1 MPYNVPT
8 LRQIIA
14 SGELDLE
21 SSLGTVLP
29 KFGIEQAL
37 NIAVSAG
44 IRDAYDHQTWI
55 VRQIIP
61 TTESDDQTIVEM
73 AQFEG
78 VVRKQATY
86 AIGIVTLT
94 GTVPAPVGT
103 VLQHSDGRQ
112 YTVTS
117 SGSPISGT
125 LSVQVKAIEVGSA
138 GNMAAGQTLSLVT
151 PVPGI
156 QSAGT
161 SVDISGGA
169 DIEPINQLL
178 ERLLFRKRN
187 PPMGGAVADYV
198 AWMRE
203 VPGVTRAWA
212 YDVWQGGGTVG
223 IGWVFDDRLDILPT
237 PIDQLFMMNYLFL
250 HADPSTGVLVGRP
263 AGIEPIYTVQILKV
277 TDLAIT
283 PTPDNADV
291 RAAIEANLRGYERT
305 LVQGQT
311 MLLSKVRTAVGS
323 AAGIENY
330 SLDLAADVTAAQD
343 ELNVIGVITWP
354 TL

>member
-37 NIAVSAG
+37 NISVSAG

-61 TTESDDQTIVEM
+61 TTESDDQTIIET

-78 VVRKQATY
+78 VIRKQATY
-86 AIGIVTLT
+86 AAGPATLN

-103 VLQHSDGRQ
+103 VLQRKDGRQ
-112 YTVTS
+112 YAVISSASPS
-117 SGSPISGT
+117 SGT
-125 LSVQVKAIEVGSA
+125 VAVQVQAIVVGAEGNLTAGEVL
-138 GNMAAGQTLSLVT
+138 TLVT
-151 PVPGI
+151 PVPGL
-156 QSAGT
+156 QSNGT
-161 SVDISGGA
+161 SGAISGGA
-169 DIEPINQLL
+169 DIEPIAELL

-187 PPMGGAVADYV
+187 PPMGGTVTDYV

-203 VPGVTRAWA
+203 VPGATRAWA
-212 YDVWQGGGTVG
+212 YDAWQGGGTVG
-223 IGWVFDDRLDILPT
+223 ISWVYDDRLDIVPT
-237 PIDQLFMMNYLFL
+237 LTDQLEMQEYLFQ
-250 HADPSTGVLVGRP
+250 HPDPATGVLVGRP
-263 AGIEPIYTVQILKV
+263 GGIEPVYTGLSLKE

-283 PTPDNADV
+283 PIPDNADV
-291 RAAIEANLRGYERT
+291 RAAIETNLHGYERT
-305 LVQGQT
+305 LAQGQT
-311 MLLSKVRTAVGS
+311 LLLSKVRTAIGS
-323 AAGIENY
+323 AVGVDNY
-330 SLDLAADVTAAQD
+330 SLDLAADVPAASD

>member
-1 MPYNVPT
+1 MPFNVPT

-14 SGELDLE
+14 SGALDLE

-29 KFGIEQAL
+29 KFGIELAL
-37 NIAVSAG
+37 NTAISAA
-44 IRDAYDHQTWI
+44 IRDAYDHQAWI

-61 TTESDDQTIVEM
+61 TTESDDQTIIET

-78 VVRKQATY
+78 VIRKQATY
-86 AIGIVTLT
+86 AAGPATLN

-103 VLQHSDGRQ
+103 VLQHKDGRQ
-112 YTVTS
+112 YAVTS
-117 SGSPISGT
+117 SASPSSGT
-125 LSVQVKAIEVGSA
+125 VAVEVQAVDVGA
-138 GNMAAGQTLSLVT
+138 GGNLAAGEVLTLVT
-151 PVPGI
+151 PVPGL
-156 QSAGT
+156 QSNGV
-161 SVDISGGA
+161 SGDISGGA
-169 DIEPINQLL
+169 DIEPIAELL

-212 YDVWQGGGTVG
+212 YDAWQGGGTVG
-223 IGWVFDDRLDILPT
+223 IGWVYDDRGDILPT
-237 PIDQLFMMNYLFL
+237 PTDKLAMMEYLFR
-250 HADPSTGVLVGRP
+250 HPDPATGVLVGRP
-263 AGIEPIYTVQILKV
+263 GGIEPVDINMQLKN

-283 PTPDNADV
+283 PIPDTADI
-291 RAAIEANLRGYERT
+291 RAAIAANISGYERT
-305 LVQGQT
+305 LQPGNT
-311 MLLSKVRTAVGS
+311 LLLSSIRTAIGS
-323 AAGIENY
+323 AAGINDY
-330 SLDLAADVTAAQD
+330 TLDLVADVPADPD

>member
-61 TTESDDQTIVEM
+61 TTESDDQTIIEL

-78 VVRKQATY
+78 VIRKQATY
-86 AIGIVTLT
+86 AVGPATLS
-94 GTVPAPVGT
+94 GNVPAPVGT
-103 VLQHSDGRQ
+103 VLQHKDGRQ
-112 YTVTS
+112 YAVTS
-117 SGSPISGT
+117 SASPSSGT
-125 LSVQVKAIEVGSA
+125 VAVQVQATAVGAA
-138 GNMAAGQTLSLVT
+138 GNLPPGEVLTLVT
-151 PVPGI
+151 PVPGL
-156 QSAGT
+156 QSSGASG
-161 SVDISGGA
+161 DISGGA
-169 DIEPINQLL
+169 DIEPIAELL

-223 IGWVFDDRLDILPT
+223 IGWVFDDRIDILPT
-237 PIDQLFMMNYLFL
+237 PTDTLAMMEYLFR
-250 HADPSTGVLVGRP
+250 HPDPATGVLVGRP
-263 AGIEPIYTVQILKV
+263 GGIEPVPIGPLLKT

-283 PTPDNADV
+283 PTPDSADI
-291 RAAIEANLRGYERT
+291 RAAIQRNLDGYERT
-305 LVQGQT
+305 LQPGDT
-311 MLLSKVRTAVGS
+311 LLLSKIRTAIGT
-323 AAGIENY
+323 AAGVKNY
-330 SLDLAADVTAAQD
+330 TLDLAADVPADID

>member
-1 MPYNVPT
+1 MPFNVPT

-14 SGELDLE
+14 SGALDLE

-29 KFGIEQAL
+29 KFGIELAL
-37 NIAVSAG
+37 NTSVSAG
-44 IRDAYDHQTWI
+44 IRDAYDHQMWI

-61 TTESDDQTIVEM
+61 TTESDDQTIIET

-78 VVRKQATY
+78 VIRKQATY
-86 AIGIVTLT
+86 AAGPATLN

-103 VLQHSDGRQ
+103 VLQHKDGRQ
-112 YTVTS
+112 YAVTS
-117 SGSPISGT
+117 SASPSSGT
-125 LSVQVKAIEVGSA
+125 VAVQVQAIAVGA
-138 GNMAAGQTLSLVT
+138 EGNLAAGEVLTLVT
-151 PVPGI
+151 PVPGL
-156 QSAGT
+156 QANGT
-161 SVDISGGA
+161 SGDISGGA
-169 DIEPINQLL
+169 DIEPISELL

-212 YDVWQGGGTVG
+212 YDAWQGGGTVG
-223 IGWVFDDRLDILPT
+223 IGWVFDDRIDILPT
-237 PIDQLFMMNYLFL
+237 PTDKLAMMEYLFR
-250 HADPSTGVLVGRP
+250 HPDPATGVLVGRP
-263 AGIEPIYTVQILKV
+263 GGIEPVDIDIQLKI

-283 PTPDNADV
+283 PTPDTANI
-291 RAAIEANLRGYERT
+291 RAAITANISGYERT
-305 LVQGQT
+305 LQPGNT
-311 MLLSKVRTAVGS
+311 LLLSSIRTAIGS
-323 AAGIENY
+323 AAGVKDY
-330 SLDLAADVTAAQD
+330 SLDLAADVPADPD

>member
-61 TTESDDQTIVEM
+61 TTESDDQTIIEL

-78 VVRKQATY
+78 VIRKQATY
-86 AIGIVTLT
+86 AVGPATLT
-94 GTVPAPVGT
+94 GNVPAPVGT
-103 VLQHSDGRQ
+103 VLQHKDGRQ
-112 YTVTS
+112 YAVTS
-117 SGSPISGT
+117 SASPSSGT
-125 LSVQVKAIEVGSA
+125 VAAQVQATAVGAA
-138 GNMAAGQTLSLVT
+138 GNLPPGEVLTLVT
-151 PVPGI
+151 PVPGL
-156 QSAGT
+156 QSSGV
-161 SVDISGGA
+161 SGDISGGA
-169 DIEPINQLL
+169 DIEPIAELL

-187 PPMGGAVADYV
+187 PPMGGAVTDYV

-203 VPGVTRAWA
+203 VPSVTRAWA

-223 IGWVFDDRLDILPT
+223 IGWVFDDRIDILPT
-237 PIDQLFMMNYLFL
+237 PTDTLAMMEYLFR
-250 HADPSTGVLVGRP
+250 HPDPATGVLVGRP
-263 AGIEPIYTVQILKV
+263 GGIEPVPIGPLLK
-277 TDLAIT
+277 TTNLTIT
-283 PTPDNADV
+283 PTPDSAEI
-291 RAAIEANLRGYERT
+291 RAAIEQNLNGYERT
-305 LVQGQT
+305 LQPGGT
-311 MLLSKVRTAVGS
+311 LLLSKIRTAIGS
-323 AAGIENY
+323 ATGVRDY
-330 SLDLAADVTAAQD
+330 VLDLNADVPAAAT
-343 ELNVIGVITWP
+343 ELNVIGVVTWP

>member
-14 SGELDLE
+14 SGLLDIE

-37 NIAVSAG
+37 NTAVSAG
-44 IRDAYDHQTWI
+44 QRDLYDHQMWI

-61 TTESDDQTIVEM
+61 TSESDDQTIIET

-78 VVRKQATY
+78 VIRKLATY
-86 AIGIVTLT
+86 AAGPATLQ

-117 SGSPISGT
+117 SASPSAGVVA
-125 LSVQVKAIEVGSA
+125 VQVQATEAGAA
-138 GNMAAGQTLSLVT
+138 GNLAAGQPLALVT
-151 PVPGI
+151 PVPGL
-156 QSAGT
+156 QSNGV
-161 SVDISGGA
+161 SEDISGGA

-198 AWMRE
+198 TWMRE
-203 VPGVTRAWA
+203 VAGVTRAWA

-223 IGWVFDDRLDILPT
+223 IGWVYDDRTDILPT
-237 PIDQLFMMNYLFL
+237 PTDQFMMQDYLFR
-250 HADPSTGVLVGRP
+250 HADPATGVLVGRP
-263 AGIEPIYTVQILKV
+263 AGIEPVFIGPLLKL
-277 TDLAIT
+277 TNLAIV
-283 PTPDNADV
+283 PTPDSAEI
-291 RAAIEANLRGYERT
+291 RAGIEKNLNGYERT
-305 LVQGQT
+305 LQPGDPILV
-311 MLLSKVRTAVGS
+311 SKIRTAIGS
-323 AAGIENY
+323 APGVKNY
-330 SLDLAADVTAAQD
+330 TLDLTADVPANID

>member
-8 LRQIIA
+8 LRQITA
-14 SGELDLE
+14 SGLLDIE

-37 NIAVSAG
+37 NSAVSAG
-44 IRDAYDHQTWI
+44 QRDLYDHQMWI

-61 TTESDDQTIVEM
+61 TSDSDDQTIIEM

-78 VVRKQATY
+78 VIRKQATY
-86 AIGIVTLT
+86 AAGPATLQ

-117 SGSPISGT
+117 SASPSGGVVAVH
-125 LSVQVKAIEVGSA
+125 VQASEAGAA
-138 GNMAAGQTLSLVT
+138 GNLAAGQPLALVT
-151 PVPGI
+151 PVPGL
-156 QSAGT
+156 QSNGV
-161 SVDISGGA
+161 SEDISGGA

-198 AWMRE
+198 TWMRE

-223 IGWVFDDRLDILPT
+223 IGWVFDDRDDILPT
-237 PIDQLFMMNYLFL
+237 PTDQQYMMDYLFR
-250 HADPSTGVLVGRP
+250 HPDPATGVLVGRP
-263 AGIEPIYTVQILKV
+263 AGIEPVFIGMLLKV
-277 TDLAIT
+277 TNLAIV
-283 PTPDNADV
+283 PTPDSAEIRTGIDNN
-291 RAAIEANLRGYERT
+291 IKGYERT
-305 LVQGQT
+305 LQPGDP
-311 MLLSKVRTAVGS
+311 LLVSKIRTAIGS
-323 AAGIENY
+323 APGVKNY
-330 SLDLAADVTAAQD
+330 TLDLTADVPANID

>member
-125 LSVQVKAIEVGSA
+125 LSVQVQAIEVGSA

-263 AGIEPIYTVQILKV
+263 AGIEPVPIGPLLKT

-283 PTPDNADV
+283 PTPDSTDI
-291 RAAIEANLRGYERT
+291 RAAIQRNLDGYERT
-305 LVQGQT
+305 LQPGNT
-311 MLLSKVRTAVGS
+311 LLLSKIRTAIGT
-323 AAGIENY
+323 AAGVKNY
-330 SLDLAADVTAAQD
+330 TLDLAADVPADID

>member
-1 MPYNVPT
+1 MPFNVPT

-14 SGELDLE
+14 SGALDLE

-29 KFGIEQAL
+29 KFGIELAL
-37 NIAVSAG
+37 NTAVSAG
-44 IRDAYDHQTWI
+44 IRDAYDHQMWI

-61 TTESDDQTIVEM
+61 TTESDDQTIIET

-78 VVRKQATY
+78 VIRKQATY
-86 AIGIVTLT
+86 AAGPATLN

-103 VLQHSDGRQ
+103 VLQHKDGRQ
-112 YTVTS
+112 YAVTS
-117 SGSPISGT
+117 SASPSSGSVA
-125 LSVQVKAIEVGSA
+125 VQVQAIAVGA
-138 GNMAAGQTLSLVT
+138 EGNLAAGEVLTLVT
-151 PVPGI
+151 PVPGL
-156 QSAGT
+156 QANGT
-161 SVDISGGA
+161 SGDISGGA
-169 DIEPINQLL
+169 DIEPISELL

-203 VPGVTRAWA
+203 VSGVTRAWA

-223 IGWVFDDRLDILPT
+223 IGWVFDDRIDILPT
-237 PIDQLFMMNYLFL
+237 PTDQQFMMDYLFR
-250 HADPSTGVLVGRP
+250 HPDPATGVLVGRP
-263 AGIEPIYTVQILKV
+263 GGIEPVFIGPLLKV

-283 PTPDNADV
+283 PMPDSAEI
-291 RAAIEANLRGYERT
+291 RAAIEANLNGYERT
-305 LVQGQT
+305 LQPGDTLLLTKIQT
-311 MLLSKVRTAVGS
+311 AIGS
-323 AAGIENY
+323 AAGVNNY
-330 SLDLAADVTAAQD
+330 TLDLAADVPADID

>member
-1 MPYNVPT
+1 MPYSVPT

-14 SGELDLE
+14 SGALDLE

-29 KFGIEQAL
+29 KFGIELAL
-37 NIAVSAG
+37 NTAVSAG
-44 IRDAYDHQTWI
+44 IRDAYDHQMWI

-61 TTESDDQTIVEM
+61 TTESDDQTIIET

-78 VVRKQATY
+78 VIRKQATY
-86 AIGIVTLT
+86 AAGPATLN

-103 VLQHSDGRQ
+103 VLQHKDGRQ
-112 YTVTS
+112 YAVTS
-117 SGSPISGT
+117 SASPSSGIVA
-125 LSVQVKAIEVGSA
+125 VQVQAIAVGA
-138 GNMAAGQTLSLVT
+138 EGNLAAGEVLTLVT
-151 PVPGI
+151 PVPGL
-156 QSAGT
+156 QANGT
-161 SVDISGGA
+161 SGDISGGA
-169 DIEPINQLL
+169 DIEPISELL

-212 YDVWQGGGTVG
+212 YDAWQGGGTVG
-223 IGWVFDDRLDILPT
+223 IGWVYDDRVDILPPPT
-237 PIDQLFMMNYLFL
+237 DKLAMMEYLFR
-250 HADPSTGVLVGRP
+250 HPDPATGVLVGRP
-263 AGIEPIYTVQILKV
+263 GGIEPVDIDTQLKS

-283 PTPDNADV
+283 PIPDTADI
-291 RAAIEANLRGYERT
+291 RAAIAANLSGYERT
-305 LVQGQT
+305 MQPGNTL
-311 MLLSKVRTAVGS
+311 LLSSIRTAIGS
-323 AAGIENY
+323 AAGVKDY
-330 SLDLAADVTAAQD
+330 TLDLVADVTADPD

>member
-1 MPYNVPT
+1 MPYSVPT

-44 IRDAYDHQTWI
+44 IRDAYDHQSWI

-61 TTESDDQTIVEM
+61 TTESDDQTIIET

-78 VVRKQATY
+78 VIRKQATY
-86 AIGIVTLT
+86 AAGPAVLS
-94 GTVPAPVGT
+94 GSVPAPVGT
-103 VLQHSDGRQ
+103 VLQHKDGRQ
-112 YTVTS
+112 YVVTTSASPS
-117 SGSPISGT
+117 SGT
-125 LSVQVKAIEVGSA
+125 VNVQVQASAAGAA
-138 GNMAAGQTLSLVT
+138 GNLVSGETLTLVT
-151 PVPGI
+151 PVAGL
-156 QSAGT
+156 QSNGV
-161 SVDISGGA
+161 SGDISGGA
-169 DIEPINQLL
+169 DIEPISELL

-223 IGWVFDDRLDILPT
+223 IGWVFDDRADILPT
-237 PIDQLFMMNYLFL
+237 PTDQQYMIEYLFR
-250 HADPSTGVLVGRP
+250 HPDPATGVLVGRP
-263 AGIEPIYTVQILKV
+263 GGIEPVFIGPLLK
-277 TDLAIT
+277 TTNLAIT
-283 PTPDNADV
+283 PTPDSAEI
-291 RAAIEANLRGYERT
+291 RSAIQRNLDGYERT
-305 LVQGQT
+305 LQPGDT
-311 MLLSKVRTAVGS
+311 LLLSKIRTAIGT
-323 AAGIENY
+323 AAGVKNY
-330 SLDLAADVTAAQD
+330 ILDLAADVPADID

>member
-61 TTESDDQTIVEM
+61 TTESDDQTIVEL

-78 VVRKQATY
+78 VIRKQATY
-86 AIGIVTLT
+86 AAGPATVS
-94 GTVPAPVGT
+94 GNVPAPVGT
-103 VLQHSDGRQ
+103 VLQHKDGRQ
-112 YTVTS
+112 YAVTS
-117 SGSPISGT
+117 SASPSSAT
-125 LSVQVKAIEVGSA
+125 VAVQVQATAAGAA
-138 GNMAAGQTLSLVT
+138 GNLPPGEVLMLVT
-151 PVPGI
+151 PVPGL
-156 QSAGT
+156 QSSGASG
-161 SVDISGGA
+161 DISGGA
-169 DIEPINQLL
+169 DIEPIAELL

-223 IGWVFDDRLDILPT
+223 IGWVFDDRPDILPT
-237 PIDQLFMMNYLFL
+237 PTDQQYMMAYLFR
-250 HADPSTGVLVGRP
+250 HPDPATGVLVGRP
-263 AGIEPIYTVQILKV
+263 GGIEPIYTGQILKM

-305 LVQGQT
+305 LVQGET

-323 AAGIENY
+323 AVGVENY
-330 SLDLAADVTAAQD
+330 NLDLAEDVTAAPD